1 MTTMSCRIL
10 RPPDPAGCSPPPP
23 EGNTPAGEAK
33 EAGRRE
39 GRGEVVRGRRD
50 AEGKQEEK
58 DMGALTPTRSHVQ
71 VYILLPSLNALDLA
85 SAGYTLA
92 HPSHGHLNHRNGH
105 SCDVF
110 LWSASDPR
118 HQVRRRGNMS
128 AGAPKGEVKPPPDE
142 CHSGGSRSPL
152 PLGRRRGPE
161 RRPSHSQGWRAE
173 DGRPA
178 PYQEIQTLRLIAQ
191 TAATLPLGLLGF
203 LKWDSSPPETDAK
216 AGLRRASTRRNL
228 KGNRE
233 HDPRAEGRSRRQPRP
248 TTKSRKELR
257 QKAR

>member
-118 HQVRRRGNMS
+118 HQVRRRGNRS
-128 AGAPKGEVKPPPDE
+128 AGAPKGEVKPPRLTNATRAGAEARCPWDDGE
-142 CHSGGSRSPL
+142 DRSGDRATPRAG
-152 PLGRRRGPE
+152 E
-161 RRPSHSQGWRAE
+161 RR
-173 DGRPA
+173 
-178 PYQEIQTLRLIAQ
+178 
-191 TAATLPLGLLGF
+191 TAALHLI
-203 LKWDSSPPETDAK
+203 KK
-216 AGLRRASTRRNL
+216 Y
-228 KGNRE
+228 
-233 HDPRAEGRSRRQPRP
+233 RP
-248 TTKSRKELR
+248 
-257 QKAR
+257 